1 MDVVL
6 VHSGVTDAREWD
18 PVRALLEPAHRTVTA
33 NLWQSRPLV
42 DIVLDAIP
50 GERAALVGTSFGGRA
65 ALEAAASAPER
76 VEALVVIGTNP
87 FEWSDEVKA
96 VAAQEEALYDE
107 GRLDDAA
114 EAMVR
119 AWLVGPHRAED
130 DVPRE
135 LRELVCAMQRAIYEL
150 DEEPQRGP
158 FEPENVRTR
167 MLFIRGE
174 LDWPDIAR
182 AAERFPQAEQAVV
195 EGAAHLPTL
204 ERPDEVARLVGEFLE
219 S

>member
-18 PVRALLEPAHRTVTA
+18 GVRPLLEPPHRTVTA
-33 NLWQSRPLV
+33 TLWQSRPLV

-50 GERAALVGTSFGGRA
+50 GERAALIGTSFGGRA
-65 ALEAAASAPER
+65 VLEAAASAPER
-76 VEALVVIGTNP
+76 AEAVVAIGTNP
-87 FEWSDEVKA
+87 FEWSDDVKA
-96 VAAQEEALYDE
+96 VGAEEEALYEE

-114 EAMVR
+114 EVMVR
-119 AWLVGPHRAED
+119 AWLVGPHRSED
-130 DVPRE
+130 DVPGE
-135 LRELVCAMQRAIYEL
+135 LRELVFAMQRGIYEL
-150 DEEPQRGP
+150 DEEPQRGA

-167 MLFIRGE
+167 MLFVRGE

-182 AAERFPQAEQAVV
+182 AAERFPQAQQAVI

-204 ERPDEVARLVGEFLE
+204 ERPDEVARLIREFLE
-219 S
+219 A

>member
-1 MDVVL
+1 
-6 VHSGVTDAREWD
+6 
-18 PVRALLEPAHRTVTA
+18 
-33 NLWQSRPLV
+33 
-42 DIVLDAIP
+42 
-50 GERAALVGTSFGGRA
+50 
-65 ALEAAASAPER
+65 
-76 VEALVVIGTNP
+76 
-87 FEWSDEVKA
+87 
-96 VAAQEEALYDE
+96 
-107 GRLDDAA
+107 
-114 EAMVR
+114 
-119 AWLVGPHRAED
+119 
-130 DVPRE
+130 
-135 LRELVCAMQRAIYEL
+135 MQRGIYEL